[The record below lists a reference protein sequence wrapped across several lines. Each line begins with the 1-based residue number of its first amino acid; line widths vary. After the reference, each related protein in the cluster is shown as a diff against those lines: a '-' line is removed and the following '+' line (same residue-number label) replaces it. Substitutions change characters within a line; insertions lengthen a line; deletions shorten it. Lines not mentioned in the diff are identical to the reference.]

1 MRHIALPLCFV
12 MGLAVTP
19 PAALSDDA
27 ATIAAINASSTA
39 LDDAFERQDAEKIRS
54 LMTPDHLAITSYYG
68 APMGFDEQMKTLPD
82 IEMDQTIKSDVTVTL
97 LGPDAALRSFIVDM
111 KGSYKGKPLPSRMF
125 ITETLVRRDGKW
137 LERQYQ
143 TTPLT
148 PQNNN

>member
-1 MRHIALPLCFV
+1 MQKTAVLICLIV
-12 MGLAVTP
+12 GLAMAT
-19 PAALSDDA
+19 AAARADDA
-27 ATIAAINASSTA
+27 KTIAAINATSAA

-68 APMGFDEQMKTLPD
+68 APMGFDEVMKTLPD
-82 IEMDQTIKSDVTVTL
+82 LKMDQTITSDVTVTL

-111 KGSYKGKPLPSRMF
+111 KGSYKGKPLAPRMF
-125 ITETLVRRDGKW
+125 VTETLVRRHGKW

-148 PQNNN
+148 R